1 MTKTMKMID
10 GTAFH
15 SPQTGRNARNA
26 RKGISALGGRQVGFY
41 GIRNKETGEIHVPS
55 VYYVDFCRGESQTYW
70 DSETNT
76 TYLKGIWTIIRFNAD
91 IKLLLKRYRKKEK
104 DFEII
109 AFSMKENKGVPYNYG
124 YGGINRIYEA
134 GPSPMLRDDTQ
145 NIQQIV
151 VLQTSL
157 TPSDKDEVQ
166 VIKKNAIVALEVKE
180 V

>member
-1 MTKTMKMID
+1 MTKIMKMIC
-10 GTAFH
+10 GTDFGH
-15 SPQTGRNARNA
+15 PRTGRTSRTW
-26 RKGISALGGRQVGFY
+26 ISALESERGFY

-55 VYYVDFCRGESQTYW
+55 VYYVEFCRGESQTYW

-76 TYLKGIWTIIRFNAD
+76 TYIKGIWKITRFNDD
-91 IKLLLKRYRKKEK
+91 IKLLLKRYRKKES

-109 AFSMKENKGVPYNYG
+109 AFSMKDGKGLPFNQG

-134 GPSPMLRDDTQ
+134 GPSPMQRDDAQ

-157 TPSDKDEVQ
+157 TPSDKGEVQ
-166 VIKKNAIVALEVKE
+166 VVKKNAIVALEVKE

>member
-1 MTKTMKMID
+1 MTKIMKMIC
-10 GTAFH
+10 GTDFEH
-15 SPQTGRNARNA
+15 PRTGRTSRTW
-26 RKGISALGGRQVGFY
+26 ISALGESEQGFY

-55 VYYVDFCRGESQTYW
+55 VYYVEFCRGESQTYW

-76 TYLKGIWTIIRFNAD
+76 TYLKGIWTITRFNDD
-91 IKLLLKRYRKKEK
+91 IKLLLKRYRKKES

-109 AFSMKENKGVPYNYG
+109 AFSMKDGKGLPFNQG

-134 GPSPMLRDDTQ
+134 GPSPMQRDDAQ

-157 TPSDKDEVQ
+157 TPSDKGEVQ
-166 VIKKNAIVALEVKE
+166 VVKKNAIVALEVKE

>member
-10 GTAFH
+10 GTDFV
-15 SPQTGRNARNA
+15 SPRTGRRS
-26 RKGISALGGRQVGFY
+26 RTRISALGENKQGFY

-55 VYYVDFCRGESQTYW
+55 VYYIEFCRGESQTYW

-76 TYLKGIWTIIRFNAD
+76 TYLKGIWTITRYNDD
-91 IKLLLKRYRKKEK
+91 IKLLLKRYRKKES

-109 AFSMKENKGVPYNYG
+109 AFSMKDDKGMPFNTG
-124 YGGINRIYEA
+124 YGGTNRIYEA
-134 GPSPMLRDDTQ
+134 GPSPMPRDDAQ

-157 TPSDKDEVQ
+157 TPSDKGEVQ